1 MVLLANIGQEEGRGK
16 YLGKRMLNLISN
28 MLNFW
33 CSRNIMSLGFYG
45 GTAALPLKYP
55 LEIVMVLLD
64 DPSLLWQHMSRNP
77 DTPCPLWLMTHASA
91 FFLPCLKFSG
101 IIVDSTSKTPQRSKY
116 AYEMKL
122 LSRVRL
128 LATQGLQ
135 PTRLVR
141 PWDFPGKS
149 TGVECHCLFWMSR
162 WFLIFLAS
170 QHCSWTMAIKVF
182 DLGWTL
188 YIVNLSNRVR
198 SPH

>member
-128 LATQGLQ
+128 SD
-135 PTRLVR
+135 
-141 PWDFPGKS
+141 PW
-149 TGVECHCLFWMSR
+149 TA
-162 WFLIFLAS
+162 AS
-170 QHCSWTMAIKVF
+170 QARPSMGFSRQEYWSGVP
-182 DLGWTL
+182 LPSL
-188 YIVNLSNRVR
+188 NV
-198 SPH
+198 